1 MEGAGAAVGEMN
13 RYAAPILDVRDVAK
27 SFGSFRAVNGV
38 SLTLKEG
45 EKRAL
50 IGPNGAGKTT
60 LFNLLSGRLRA
71 DAGAILFLGQ
81 PIQTLPPHRIC
92 RLGIA
97 RTFQITSIY
106 PQLSALANVQVA
118 LFARSRRARSLFR
131 DAASSDADE
140 AMAALHDVGLQA
152 TAQSV
157 SGELSYG
164 DQKRL
169 ELAIALAL
177 KPKLLLLDEPTAGVE
192 SGTRRAIVELIKR
205 LCAEHGLTLLFCE
218 HDMEAVFNI
227 ADRITVLHQ
236 GAILAEGTPDEVPRN
251 EAVRAIYLG
260 ANFGDP
266 V

>member
-1 MEGAGAAVGEMN
+1 MKEPAAS
-13 RYAAPILDVRDVAK
+13 ILEIRDVAK
-27 SFGSFRAVNGV
+27 SFDGFRAVDGV
-38 SLTLKEG
+38 SLTLRAG

-60 LFNLLSGRLRA
+60 LFNLVSGRLHA
-71 DAGAILFLGQ
+71 DAGAILYQGQ
-81 PIQTLPPHRIC
+81 PIQALPPYRIC

-106 PQLSALANVQVA
+106 PQLSALANIQVA
-118 LFARSRRARSLFR
+118 LFSRSKRARSLFR
-131 DAASSDADE
+131 DAAVSNTEE
-140 AMAALHDVGLQA
+140 AEAALRDVGLHGMA
-152 TAQSV
+152 SSV

-192 SGTRRAIVELIKR
+192 SGTRRAIVDLIKR

-227 ADRITVLHQ
+227 ADRVTVLHQ
-236 GAILAEGTPDEVPRN
+236 GAVLVEGAAAEVRRN

-260 ANFGDP
+260 AGDGDP
-266 V
+266 A

>member
-1 MEGAGAAVGEMN
+1 MN
-13 RYAAPILDVRDVAK
+13 PSEAPILEIRDVAK
-27 SFGSFRAVNGV
+27 SFGGFRAVNGV
-38 SLTLKEG
+38 SLTLQTG

-60 LFNLLSGRLRA
+60 LFNLVSGRLHA
-71 DAGAILFLGQ
+71 DTGAILYLGH

-118 LFARSRRARSLFR
+118 LFARSQRARSLFR
-131 DAASSDADE
+131 DAASSDTEE
-140 AMAALHDVGLQA
+140 AMAALRDVGLHEIA
-152 TAQSV
+152 SSV

-169 ELAIALAL
+169 ELAVALAL

-192 SGTRRAIVELIKR
+192 SGTRRAIVDLIKR

-236 GAILAEGTPDEVPRN
+236 GAILVEGDPAEVRRN
-251 EAVRAIYLG
+251 EAVRAVYLG
-260 ANFGDP
+260 HGGDP